1 MMSFILKNNLQ
12 LEKAINNQ
20 IFMMKVNI
28 HLLKREF
35 RRNKLLLKWI
45 MKQVLLQKIYSVIFV
60 KEILLERVFIIKI
73 CSKIKILNWI
83 KSKIKKMI
91 IINIRAIRDRHL
103 TQMIS
108 LCLPH
113 RLNNKMFNQIIL
125 MSKRKMN
132 LKKKKLYSLNK
143 NSKLKF

>member
-1 MMSFILKNNLQ
+1 MMNLILKNNLQ

-20 IFMMKVNI
+20 IFMIKSNFY
-28 HLLKREF
+28 LLKREF
-35 RRNKLLLKWI
+35 RRNKLLLNLI
-45 MKQVLLQKIYSVIFV
+45 MIQVLLQKIYSVIFV

-73 CSKIKILNWI
+73 CSKIKMLHWI

-103 TQMIS
+103 TQIIS

-113 RLNNKMFNQIIL
+113 WLNNKIFNQIIL

-132 LKKKKLYSLNK
+132 LKKKKLCSLY
-143 NSKLKF
+143 